1 VSYILTSSAQDRIN
15 DICQGKTPEERAKLL
30 ATTTLF
36 ADIHAESAGTG
47 QSAPTVDTD
56 LHFTCFVEA
65 PDADFRKAAK
75 GEGLSEDAK
84 GDKVSSG
91 MRLIE
96 LDGRRAGPVD
106 HGECKD
112 LLTVGCIISQILW
125 KLCTTFV

>member
-1 VSYILTSSAQDRIN
+1 MTFR
-15 DICQGKTPEERAKLL
+15 QGKTPEERANLL

-36 ADIHAESAGTG
+36 ANIHAESASTG

-56 LHFTCFVEA
+56 LHFTCFVNA
-65 PDADFRKAAK
+65 PDSDLRKAAR
-75 GEGLSEDAK
+75 GEELSEDAK
-84 GDKVSSG
+84 GDKVNSG

-112 LLTVGCIISQILW
+112 LLTVGRSISLPYYGN
-125 KLCTTFV
+125 